1 MKSFRKRPM
10 KFLFRYEEINRM
22 HITHVRYENETRIN
36 IVASK
41 QNGH

>member
-1 MKSFRKRPM
+1 MKSFRKRAM
-10 KFLFRYEEINRM
+10 KFLSRYEEINRI
-22 HITHVRYENETRIN
+22 HITHERCENETRIN